1 MLLNILVIMDTL
13 DAIISPVPALN
24 HHSIQAVA
32 LTIIIMVADIQV
44 KLLEYN
50 VLARIVLVS
59 YDS

>member
-13 DAIISPVPALN
+13 DTIISPVLAPN

-32 LTIIIMVADIQV
+32 LIIIIMVADIQV

-50 VLARIVLVS
+50 VLAKI
-59 YDS
+59 

>member
-32 LTIIIMVADIQV
+32 LIIIHIADIQV
-44 KLLEYN
+44 MLLEYN